1 MPDIYAALNRLKSP
15 THYRLDQEGELFTFT
30 LSDSKL
36 GIQSVRLISV
46 HEYLNPGEFRV
57 SVLHAVEE
65 LRGKGSLVELSNQP
79 YVL

>member
-15 THYRLDQEGELFTFT
+15 IHYRLDQEGGLFTFT

-36 GIQSVRLISV
+36 GIQSARHISV
-46 HEYLNPGEFRV
+46 HEYLNPVEFRV

-79 YVL
+79 HVL